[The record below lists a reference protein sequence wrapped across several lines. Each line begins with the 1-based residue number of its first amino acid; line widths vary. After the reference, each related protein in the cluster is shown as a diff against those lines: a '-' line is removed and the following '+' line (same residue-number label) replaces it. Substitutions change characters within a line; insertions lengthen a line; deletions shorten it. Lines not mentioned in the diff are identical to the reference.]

1 MNEPTTGDGGQL
13 AVDHR
18 DGPAVT
24 VLRIEVAG
32 KSIWQAIGA
41 VLATLILLQAAGAAR
56 ALLGMVALSF
66 FFSLALDPAVRW
78 LRRRYGWRRG
88 AAVGMI
94 YLLGVTFVGAMIFV
108 LIPAIQTLADTVTQR
123 AGEWLGQL
131 GAWTEETFGVP
142 ISTAAIAG
150 DAADAGRA
158 LGSFGEEAFGTV
170 VGIASAG
177 VSLVFSLATIA
188 MFTFYFTADAPRVKR
203 AVLRLFAPGTQ
214 ERIGWTWD
222 QAVVQTGGYF
232 YSRLILMGLNGTG
245 FLLTMI
251 LVGVPV
257 SLAIPLAVFGGFVS
271 VFIPAI
277 GTYLGAAI
285 PIVITLALQGLVP
298 ALVVLAYAV
307 IYQQIENYWLSPRIS
322 ANTMSLNGGVAFGAA
337 LAGGAIAGPIGAF
350 VALPVAALISSTIT
364 NYARSHDVVYHSQFD
379 DEQAPEPVT

>member
-1 MNEPTTGDGGQL
+1 MNESTTGDGGQL
-13 AVDHR
+13 AVEHR
-18 DGPAVT
+18 DDPAVT

-88 AAVGMI
+88 AAVGVI
-94 YLLGVTFVGAMIFV
+94 YLLGVSFVGAMIFV
-108 LIPAIQTLADTVTQR
+108 LIPAIQTLADTLAQR

-131 GAWTEETFGVP
+131 GAWTEETLGVP
-142 ISTAAIAG
+142 IPTDAIAG

-251 LVGVPV
+251 LVGVPA

-285 PIVITLALQGLVP
+285 PIVITLALQGFVP
-298 ALVVLAYAV
+298 ALIVLAYAV

-364 NYARSHDVVYHSQFD
+364 NYARSHDVVYRSEFD
-379 DEQAPEPVT
+379 EEQVPEPVT

>member
-131 GAWTEETFGVP
+131 GAWTEETLGVP

-285 PIVITLALQGLVP
+285 PIVITLALQGFVP

>member
-1 MNEPTTGDGGQL
+1 MNEPTTGDGGQF

-41 VLATLILLQAAGAAR
+41 VLATVILLQAAGAAR

-88 AAVGMI
+88 AAVGVI
-94 YLLGVTFVGAMIFV
+94 YLLGVSFVGAMIFV
-108 LIPAIQTLADTVTQR
+108 LIPAIQTLADTLTQR

-131 GAWTEETFGVP
+131 GAWTEETLGVP
-142 ISTAAIAG
+142 IPTGAIAG

-251 LVGVPV
+251 LVGVPA

-285 PIVITLALQGLVP
+285 PIVITLALQGFVP

-350 VALPVAALISSTIT
+350 VALPVAALISSTLT
-364 NYARSHDVVYHSQFD
+364 NYARSHDVVYRSEFD
-379 DEQAPEPVT
+379 DEQVPEPVT